1 MTRINLILVLSIV
14 LFAVTSCKETEK
26 ERSTLIIESEVV
38 DLSDKPLS
46 EIVSDIKLIPLETN
60 DSCLI
65 ADIVKV
71 VKRNGK
77 YYMLV
82 EANNKHI
89 LLFNEDGSFNKL
101 IAKNGQGPF
110 EYGMILD
117 YDVDDNRMIILDG
130 EKFGIYDSQGNPKKE
145 IHHDIGWGKN
155 WIKLVPGGWIVSRA
169 TPLENGNRVVLYN
182 NNGDTVKSFATSQYD
197 KRSYRGNGF
206 FEFDKERIA
215 KPIGYGQD
223 LFLINPETMQ
233 TDTLKV
239 SDDTNI
245 FTAQEYYEADE
256 EGTVKDIR
264 KPYLNH
270 FISNDSHITWWKV
283 NSPERTWE
291 VYIYDKKNGK
301 AIKFPK
307 EIKNDLT
314 FDKETEM
321 AIFSEM
327 NINMIPEGEYFMTMI
342 LDPSNLK
349 DYLDKIPARFKKEY
363 EKIKDI
369 PDDANPVVA
378 LIKF

>member
-38 DLSDKPLS
+38 DVSDKPLS

-65 ADIVKV
+65 PDISKV

-77 YYMLV
+77 FYMLV
-82 EANNKHI
+82 EENNKHI

-117 YDVDDNRMIILDG
+117 FDVDGNNMIVLDG
-130 EKFGIYDSQGNPKKE
+130 DKFGIYDLDGNPVKT
-145 IHHDIGWGKN
+145 IGHDIGWGAN
-155 WIKLVPGGWIVSRA
+155 SVKLIPEGWLVHRMK
-169 TPLENGNRVVLYN
+169 PLENGNRVVIYN
-182 NNGDTVKSFATSQYD
+182 NEGDTVKSFPLPEYD
-197 KRSYRGNGF
+197 GGGDYLDFFKMNDNRIGF
-206 FEFDKERIA
+206 Q
-215 KPIGYGQD
+215 IGMGQN
-223 LFLINPETMQ
+223 LFMIDPKTMETEVI
-233 TDTLKV
+233 KV
-239 SDDTNI
+239 SDDGNI
-245 FTAQEYYEADE
+245 YTSQEF
-256 EGTVKDIR
+256 KDAR
-264 KPYLNH
+264 DDRSLRERDKSFLSGFNA
-270 FISNDSHITWWKV
+270 NDSYLVWSKV
-283 NSPERTWE
+283 NIPGNSVIT
-291 VYIYDKKNGK
+291 YIFNKKNEEVK
-301 AIKFPK
+301 KFSLD
-307 EIKNDLT
+307 IKNDIT
-314 FDKETEM
+314 FDLETGVRN
-321 AIFSEM
+321 FQ
-327 NINMIPEGEYFMTMI
+327 INANNIPEGDYFISTI
-342 LDPSNLK
+342 IDPSNLK